1 MKIFNYHTITSINY
15 DNAEIKGVTA
25 RIVIGKEQG
34 AENFCMRIF
43 TFSPGGFT
51 RRHMH
56 DWEHEMFI
64 HEGSC
69 EIFSNGEWFP
79 VVAGNALIIPANEE
93 HQIRNNSNELLTVV
107 CLVPSK
113 APEL

>member
-1 MKIFNYHTITSINY
+1 MKIINYHIMTPTKY
-15 DNAEIKGVTA
+15 DSAEIKGVAA
-25 RIVIGKEQG
+25 RVVIGKAQG
-34 AENFCMRIF
+34 AENFCMRVF
-43 TFSPGGFT
+43 NFSPGGFT

-64 HEGSC
+64 HEGNG
-69 EIFSNGEWFP
+69 EIFSNGDWQP
-79 VVAGNALIIPANEE
+79 VAVGNALFIPANEE

-113 APEL
+113 ALEL